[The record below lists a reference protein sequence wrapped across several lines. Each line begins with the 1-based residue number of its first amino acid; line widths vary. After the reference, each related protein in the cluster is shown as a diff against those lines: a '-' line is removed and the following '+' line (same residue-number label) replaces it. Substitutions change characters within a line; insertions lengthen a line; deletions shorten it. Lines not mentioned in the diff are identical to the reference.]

1 MPPKPSLDKLLPP
14 ILNLLRADP
23 PNPYSA
29 HQKALTT
36 TARLVRNGQ
45 PELACEILFNV
56 ARELLKAGDTA
67 SGAELGVRMIEIMGE
82 AGVKVDDK
90 SRASVTQLIALTP
103 PGPWRKKLSDAA
115 VKWSSSPDCPPGDP
129 QLQQYLGELSFKDG
143 NFEVAEPHLLASGTR
158 DAARTLADMMYA
170 WSSEGV
176 DGPGA
181 VGNYA
186 VRGVL
191 PWLAVSPPNLLAAST
206 FLGQFLS
213 LLSSP
218 SSKIGSD
225 FFIGAEGGVQL
236 TTSSTINFL
245 QLAVATVQRAPSPG
259 TSPVQARGTDGGVAK
274 EWQSLLHR
282 YRRLAGNSGVLAQ
295 KDVHECLEAISAN
308 IFLIPQR
315 GGNDM
320 LQNLMGSLF
329 GGGGGGLGAL
339 GAAR

>member
-1 MPPKPSLDKLLPP
+1 
-14 ILNLLRADP
+14 
-23 PNPYSA
+23 
-29 HQKALTT
+29 
-36 TARLVRNGQ
+36 
-45 PELACEILFNV
+45 
-56 ARELLKAGDTA
+56 
-67 SGAELGVRMIEIMGE
+67 
-82 AGVKVDDK
+82 
-90 SRASVTQLIALTP
+90 
-103 PGPWRKKLSDAA
+103 
-115 VKWSSSPDCPPGDP
+115 
-129 QLQQYLGELSFKDG
+129 
-143 NFEVAEPHLLASGTR
+143 
-158 DAARTLADMMYA
+158 MMYA

-225 FFIGAEGGVQL
+225 FFIGSEGGVQL
-236 TTSSTINFL
+236 TTSSTMNFL

-295 KDVHECLEAISAN
+295 KDVHEVSCRTWQSA
-308 IFLIPQR
+308 L
-315 GGNDM
+315 
-320 LQNLMGSLF
+320 S
-329 GGGGGGLGAL
+329 AL
-339 GAAR
+339 GFSEELTPSALRPSRLTFSSSLSEAATICSRTSWGACSVAAAVASAPSVRRDKPARLVCQG